1 MKTILNFFNKY
12 RVRIIFGFL
21 CIFILIVLYMSYS
34 YLSYFLNICDKFK
47 SEYESLNDEMTEDG
61 KEYPKVKISGSGIIK
76 YSSIDDVLDIL
87 DDGYGVIYFGSAGCL
102 YCRSAVQVLMD
113 TALDTELKELYYLD
127 ISKVWDIK
135 KLDDNGKI
143 VSVKEASNG
152 YDKLLQELGDEYLI
166 DYIVSDNTG
175 RRVDAEEKRL
185 NVPLVVFVVD
195 GNIVSS
201 RIGTLFSQTD
211 PYTPL
216 DNSQVK
222 GLSEIY
228 RSGIEDV
235 LKGIQNINK

>member
-1 MKTILNFFNKY
+1 MGYK
-12 RVRIIFGFL
+12 
-21 CIFILIVLYMSYS
+21 
-34 YLSYFLNICDKFK
+34 
-47 SEYESLNDEMTEDG
+47 
-61 KEYPKVKISGSGIIK
+61 KI
-76 YSSIDDVLDIL
+76 
-87 DDGYGVIYFGSAGCL
+87 
-102 YCRSAVQVLMD
+102 
-113 TALDTELKELYYLD
+113 
-127 ISKVWDIK
+127 
-135 KLDDNGKI
+135 DDNGKI
-143 VSVKEASNG
+143 VSVKEASSG

-222 GLSEIY
+222 WLSEIY